1 MLVSISSVLS
11 YVRILLV
18 GKVCDSSTIL
28 PIFKR
33 HNYIKLVVQIGIL
46 DDNTFETKLKEAVF
60 LIMNM
65 MCVYAFVYLFLFY
78 LTISLVSCVLE
89 LFYF

>member
-1 MLVSISSVLS
+1 MYVIRVL
-11 YVRILLV
+11 
-18 GKVCDSSTIL
+18 TIL

-33 HNYIKLVVQIGIL
+33 HSYIKLVVQIGILIL
-46 DDNTFETKLKEAVF
+46 DDNTFETKLKEVVF

-65 MCVYAFVYLFLFY
+65 MCVYVYLFLFY
-78 LTISLVSCVLE
+78 LTISLVTCVLE

>member
-1 MLVSISSVLS
+1 MLS

-18 GKVCDSSTIL
+18 GNVCDSSTIL

-33 HNYIKLVVQIGIL
+33 HSYIKLVVQIGIL
-46 DDNTFETKLKEAVF
+46 ILDDNTFET
-60 LIMNM
+60 
-65 MCVYAFVYLFLFY
+65 MCAYAFVYLFLFY
-78 LTISLVSCVLE
+78 LTIIHVGCDLE

>member
-1 MLVSISSVLS
+1 MYVIRVL
-11 YVRILLV
+11 
-18 GKVCDSSTIL
+18 TIL

-33 HNYIKLVVQIGIL
+33 HSYIKLVVQIGILIL

>member
-1 MLVSISSVLS
+1 MLS

-18 GKVCDSSTIL
+18 GNVCDSSTIL

-33 HNYIKLVVQIGIL
+33 HIYIKLVVQIGILIL

-78 LTISLVSCVLE
+78 LTIRHVGCALE

>member
-1 MLVSISSVLS
+1 MYVIRVL
-11 YVRILLV
+11 
-18 GKVCDSSTIL
+18 TIL

-33 HNYIKLVVQIGIL
+33 HSYIKLVVQIGILIL

-65 MCVYAFVYLFLFY
+65 MCVYAYLFLFY